1 MINPGDDQ
9 SQNGQEY
16 GDILNKLDALINRQH
31 DEPAVPRVHIP
42 SARQIEYPVLT
53 DVVEADPVP
62 IPVLTEAIPPE
73 EELEFSLETE
83 FESSPHQ
90 AETAPAQSPVLSS
103 ALPAGGLSPELQS
116 QIDQRILDVLEKRF
130 SQHIAAAI
138 DKALSVMLD
147 QFSVHLE
154 EVAREAVAEEI
165 QKQLADILHNQNK
178 L

>member
-1 MINPGDDQ
+1 MINPSDDTL
-9 SQNGQEY
+9 QNGQEY

-53 DVVEADPVP
+53 DVVETDP
-62 IPVLTEAIPPE
+62 IPIPILTEAIAPE

-83 FESSPHQ
+83 PESPPYQ
-90 AETAPAQSPVLSS
+90 AETAPAPSPVLSH
-103 ALPAGGLSPELQS
+103 ALPTGSLSPELQS
-116 QIDQRILDVLEKRF
+116 LIDQRILEVLEKRF

-165 QKQLADILHNQNK
+165 QKQLADILPNQNK